1 MVHNFSGVGSFLNL
15 TVITSTSLYNNH
27 SSTTQEKLLDI
38 YKSGSEI
45 LNYIYTRNCNTNND
59 IGLFLVPPLVPE
71 PSNEADTAGA
81 VDGAAEGK
89 YESLYN

>member
-1 MVHNFSGVGSFLNL
+1 MQPFPWR
-15 TVITSTSLYNNH
+15 
-27 SSTTQEKLLDI
+27 TQEKLLDI

-45 LNYIYTRNCNTNND
+45 LNNIYTRNCNTNND
-59 IGLFLVPPLVPE
+59 IGLFLVLPVVPE
-71 PSNEADTAGA
+71 PSNEADTAEA